1 MIFKP
6 EKVDQLW
13 DTWLYYHEGIHYLYY
28 LHKSTAG
35 GRWDGISVA
44 TSEDGVHFQEI
55 GPVIQ
60 KSRQASWIGTGSIW
74 RTNDG
79 FALNFS
85 ETVDGVQSIY
95 MAKSDDL
102 IHWEVLGD
110 EFRIVPDPR
119 WYDDSPNGRW
129 DCIWALPK
137 TDGPGFWG
145 YLTAR
150 PWNRTR
156 GMRYESIG
164 MLESDDGLRWR
175 CLRPPVIDWGEWPQ
189 MNVFEAGSIEC
200 VNGTYYLTLCLSE
213 HGLGGRQVSGDG
225 TLEYGMYLFTSSE
238 PEGPFRPQV
247 ENYRLLVSRA
257 THFVR
262 FYRTADAILL
272 THHSIE
278 GRRTPEMRTWMP
290 PLKKAVV
297 DGNGV
302 MRAGYWAGNEA
313 LKGREHPVDLSA
325 MRLVFPDW
333 EIGDSIRL
341 PERIEIDEPS
351 RGWLFEA
358 AESFDLQ
365 TGAIIEGEICIYPAK
380 KRWGGIGVYF
390 ACEDGMGRSAAII
403 MQTRG
408 CTELVELG
416 RNHTGS
422 QRLPGSPDDF
432 VVREKV
438 AKGITAGRT
447 CHLRV
452 LVRHCMLEVY
462 LDDELIQCFN
472 LPGTP
477 SGKWGLVGES
487 GRAVFGWFTTWTM
500 DL

>member
-28 LHKSTAG
+28 LHKSTTG

-164 MLESDDGLRWR
+164 MLESDDGWHWR
-175 CLRPPVIDWGEWPQ
+175 VLPPPRIDWGEWPE
-189 MNVFEAGSIEC
+189 MSVFETGAIDC
-200 VNGTYYLTLCLSE
+200 VGDTYYLTLCLSE
-213 HGLGGRQVSGDG
+213 HGLGGRQVCYDEH
-225 TLEYGMYLFTSSE
+225 LEYGMYVFVSDD
-238 PEGPFRPQV
+238 PRGPFRPQIDG
-247 ENYRLLVSRA
+247 YRLLVSGA

-262 FYRTADAILL
+262 FYRTPGELLL

-278 GRRTPEMRTWMP
+278 GRRTPAMKTWMP

-297 DGNGV
+297 DTRGV
-302 MRAGYWAGNEA
+302 MRAGYWQQNKRM
-313 LKGREHPVDLSA
+313 KGRETKVDLSR

-333 EIGDSIRL
+333 EVGEYVLSA
-341 PERIEIDEPS
+341 ERIEIDEPF
-351 RGWLFEA
+351 RGCLLF
-358 AESFDLQ
+358 AEEPLDPESG
-365 TGAIIEGEICIYPAK
+365 TVIEGRVCVHPAE
-380 KRWGGIGVYF
+380 KRWGGIGLYLR
-390 ACEDGMGRSAAII
+390 CGEGRGRGSAII

-408 CTELVELG
+408 RTELVDLG
-416 RNHTGS
+416 PNHSGG
-422 QRLPGSPDDF
+422 QRHPGSPDDF
-432 VVREKV
+432 VVRERV
-438 AKGITAGRT
+438 MKGIIACRM
-447 CHLRV
+447 CHVRV
-452 LVRHCMLEVY
+452 LVRHTMMEIY
-462 LDDELIQCFN
+462 LDDELIQCFS
-472 LPGTP
+472 LPGRPT
-477 SGKWGLVGES
+477 GKWGLVGES
-487 GRAVFGWFTTWTM
+487 GRAVFARFTTWTM